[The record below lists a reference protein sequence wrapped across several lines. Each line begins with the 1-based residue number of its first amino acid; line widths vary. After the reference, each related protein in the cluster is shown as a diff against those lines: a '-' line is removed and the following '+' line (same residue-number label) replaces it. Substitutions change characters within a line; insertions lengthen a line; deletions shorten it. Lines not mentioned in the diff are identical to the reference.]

1 MTQKQLFS
9 PFFAKRVNLNQEEM
23 LDLIDKVLT
32 AYQLGTLI
40 SAEGI
45 EVGYEDVNFILT
57 TDKGKF
63 LLKVLIDFTV
73 KKPRTKEDSYRY
85 VETMESLRADG
96 VPLPKLF
103 KNGDE
108 YLLKQIV
115 PHNDQPIWMIVM
127 EFFEGKDFIE
137 NPPSLDDIKVIAK
150 ILTIINSSKL
160 IREPMYD
167 PWQPQFFLEEYAE
180 NKKYL
185 APSNIELI
193 DEVVA
198 KYKQIEISS
207 LPKSIIHADFMRNN
221 ILKNSKGEYCVLD
234 YGVVNYAPRL
244 SEVGVFL
251 AGFCLDP
258 EISLEENKVAYQ
270 TGLDEYTN
278 HLALTPDELAH
289 VGTMTRAAYALFH
302 IAASHEKFVENNQ
315 TEENEYWISLG
326 IAGLKLTKVMGL

>member
-1 MTQKQLFS
+1 MIQRQLFS

-23 LDLIDKVLT
+23 LELIDKVLI
-32 AYQLGTLI
+32 AYQLGNLV

-45 EVGYEDVNFILT
+45 EVGYEDVNFVLT

-96 VPLPKLF
+96 VPLPKLY

-108 YLLKQIV
+108 FLLKQIV

-127 EFFEGKDFIE
+127 EFFEGVDFIN
-137 NPPSLDDIKVIAK
+137 NPPSLEDIKVIAK

-160 IREPMYD
+160 QRKPMHD
-167 PWQPQFFLEEYAE
+167 PWQPQFFLEEYNE

-185 APSNIELI
+185 TSSNIELI
-193 DEVVA
+193 EDVVT
-198 KYKQIEISS
+198 KYKQIEIPN

-221 ILKNSKGEYCVLD
+221 ILKNTRGEYCVLD

-258 EISLEENKVAYQ
+258 EISLEKNKVAYQ
-270 TGLDEYTN
+270 TGLDAYLKYLE
-278 HLALTPDELAH
+278 LTPYELRH

-302 IAASHEKFVENNQ
+302 IAASHEKFVEDNQ

-326 IAGLKLTKVMGL
+326 IAGLNLTKEMGL